1 MKYFT
6 VKASGNTYPV
16 REDLQSWAFGWKPEE
31 GCWVREGADEH
42 DCEFFQMKVDN
53 PDHDMKTPW
62 TGVKLE
68 LLPEPPSAVTD
79 EMLAEFDKEMHK
91 CN

>member
-16 REDLQSWAFGWKPEE
+16 REDLQSWAFGWKPEQ

-42 DCEFFQMKVDN
+42 DVEFFQMKVAN
-53 PDHDMKTPW
+53 PDLDMKVPW
-62 TGVKLE
+62 TGVHLE
-68 LLPEPPSAVTD
+68 LIPEPESIVTD
-79 EMLAEFDKEMHK
+79 EMMTEFLKDLNKQP
-91 CN
+91 